1 MIVVTGGFGFIG
13 SNLIHALNARGRT
26 DVLVADDLSDGRKFL
41 NLRDA
46 TIADYE
52 DWPGLATRLES
63 RVSDGHSIDVV
74 YHLGACSDT
83 VEWDGRK
90 MMEMNYRASRD
101 LLDFCDRHRV
111 PLVYA
116 SSAAV
121 YGTSTHCV
129 EEPAFEKP
137 LNVYGYSK
145 LAFDQHVRSRL
156 GTLQTRVVGLRYFNV
171 YGPRESHKGRMA
183 SVVYHFSRQLAEGD
197 EVRLFGASHG
207 VAAGEQSRDFVHV
220 DDIVRQTLWAW
231 DGCQVSGIF
240 NAGTGRPSTF
250 NEVAE
255 AVLDWHGRG
264 RIAYVPFPQD
274 LMNAYQHRTCA
285 DLARLSEAGFH
296 EKQLTVE
303 EGVKAYLDW
312 LHRATMEQ

>member
-13 SNLIHALNARGRT
+13 SNLVHALNQRGRT
-26 DVLVADDLSDGRKFL
+26 DILVADDLADGHKFV
-41 NLRDA
+41 NLRGA
-46 TIADYE
+46 TLADYE
-52 DWPGLATRLES
+52 DWRTLIPRLETLVT
-63 RVSDGHSIDVV
+63 RGQSIEVV

-90 MMEMNYRASRD
+90 MMDMNFQASRE
-101 LLDFCDRHRV
+101 LLEFCDRRRI

-121 YGTSTHCV
+121 YGTSIQCV
-129 EEPAFEKP
+129 EEPPYETP

-145 LAFDQHVRSRL
+145 LAFDQHVRSRF

-183 SVVYHFSRQLAEGD
+183 SVVFHFDRQLASGD

-207 VAAGEQSRDFVHV
+207 VAAGEQSRDFIHV
-220 DDIVRQTLWAW
+220 DDIVAQTLWA
-231 DGCQVSGIF
+231 GEECAVSGIF
-240 NAGTGRPSTF
+240 NAGTGAPATF

-255 AVLDWHGRG
+255 AVLEWHGRG
-264 RIAYVPFPQD
+264 SIVYVPFPED
-274 LMNAYQHRTCA
+274 LLKAYQHRTSA
-285 DLARLSEAGFH
+285 DLARVSAAGFSAR
-296 EKQLTVE
+296 KLTVR
-303 EGVKAYLDW
+303 EGVCAYLEW
-312 LHRATMEQ
+312 LHA